1 MVNVQETV
9 KEDRTTPK
17 DNRRSL
23 LRLLGRFFTPHLG
36 WFFLGT
42 IAAIATAAFA
52 ASYAEILRQ
61 VGNGIQQMT
70 VTKGSNAEWIWPIVL
85 IIIGL
90 SFGRAISL
98 YCMAVWNNTGVQK
111 ALIAVQSAQF
121 DSLMRGDFARMARN
135 DSGGYVSRF
144 INDTNAIRDAGL
156 RFANNFTKSI
166 VTVVVLIG
174 YMFWLDWQLTC
185 LLVIIYP
192 IAFRPVFWIG
202 ARIRE
207 RARNAQTQIGEVT
220 SFLSEGFQLARIVK
234 AYGLEGYQ
242 EKRAETGFT
251 ARSKL
256 FLKVLRDR
264 SKVDPIL
271 EIAGGVALAGILAA
285 TAWRMA
291 AGDSSLGNLLAIIG
305 AIAIL
310 APEIRALGSL
320 NAVAQE
326 GRAAADRVF
335 EILDAVTL
343 VNDQDNATTLK
354 KAEGRIEFTSVSFF
368 YSDQI
373 PALNKLSFK
382 VTPGQTVALVGRSG
396 SGKSTIFNLIL
407 RLYDAEEGQVLVDG
421 IDIKTLS
428 SRSLRDSLALVS
440 QDAVLFDDSV
450 RSNIMLGRLSASED
464 EIISAAKAAQAH
476 DFIMEFPDGYD
487 TLCGE
492 MGKNLSGGQRQRISL
507 ARAILRDA
515 PILLL
520 DEATSAIDTENEAKI
535 QEVLASL
542 CRDRTTLVISHRM
555 STIRD
560 ADKILVIDSG
570 QVVEE
575 GDHQT
580 LMREKGVY
588 SRLVEMQFAE

>member
-1 MVNVQETV
+1 MGSGR
-9 KEDRTTPK
+9 KSPK

-36 WFFLGT
+36 WFLLGT

-61 VGNGIQQMT
+61 VGNGIQEMT
-70 VTKGSNAEWIWPIVL
+70 LTKGGDADWIWPIVL

-90 SFGRAISL
+90 AVGRAVSL

-111 ALIAVQSAQF
+111 ALVSVQSAQF
-121 DSLMRGDFARMARN
+121 DSLIRGDFARLART

-166 VTVVVLIG
+166 VTVVVLVG
-174 YMFWLDWQLTC
+174 YMLWLDWQLTC
-185 LLVIIYP
+185 LLVVIYP

-202 ARIRE
+202 ERIRK
-207 RARNAQTQIGEVT
+207 RAKDAQSQMGEVT
-220 SFLSEGFQLARIVK
+220 SFLSEGFQLARTVK

-242 EKRAETGFT
+242 EERAQKGFI

-271 EIAGGVALAGILAA
+271 EIAGGFALAGILAA

-305 AIAIL
+305 AIAII
-310 APEIRALGSL
+310 APEIRALGSI

-335 EILDAVTL
+335 EILDAQSVVT
-343 VNDQDNATTLK
+343 DHPKATTLK
-354 KAEGRIEFTSVSFF
+354 KIAGRIKFESVSFH
-368 YSDQI
+368 YSEQVA
-373 PALNKLSFK
+373 ALNTLSFE

-396 SGKSTIFNLIL
+396 SGKSTIFSLLL
-407 RLYDAEEGQVLVDG
+407 RLYDADDGRVLVDG
-421 IDIKTLS
+421 KDIKSLS
-428 SRSLRDSLALVS
+428 SRSLRDNLALVS

-450 RSNIMLGRLSASED
+450 RSNIMLGRLEASEG
-464 EIISAAKAAQAH
+464 EIIDAAKAAQAH
-476 DFIMEFPDGYD
+476 DFIMEFPEGYD
-487 TLCGE
+487 TPCGE

-507 ARAILRDA
+507 ARAIIRDA

-520 DEATSAIDTENEAKI
+520 DEATSAIDTENEARI
-535 QEVLASL
+535 QEVLSSL
-542 CRDRTTLVISHRM
+542 FKERTTLIISHRM
-555 STIRD
+555 STIRNVD
-560 ADKILVIDSG
+560 NILVVDSG
-570 QVVEE
+570 QIVEV
-575 GDHQT
+575 GDHET
-580 LMREKGVY
+580 LMRDKGVY
-588 SRLVEMQFAE
+588 SRLVEKQFA